1 MRKLLGCA
9 ELFSEESVAVFAR
22 FSVILLVKIRL
33 RSALGDFCTEAFGL
47 C

>member
-22 FSVILLVKIRL
+22 FSVILLIKIRL
-33 RSALGDFCTEAFGL
+33 RAALENFYR
-47 C
+47 